1 VLKSRIGAESVLLA
15 RHREFVKLPPMSVRD
30 DYLLRFIAALRQA
43 LAEILKFRGAGRYEA
58 ALHAAFAA
66 QEKLFGRTTAELSK
80 LSLDELLRLLR
91 LDESN
96 ATGREKVLGYASLLE
111 ETGLTYEAM
120 GRTPLANSCYQLALQ
135 VMLFIATEEGD
146 CPETLRE
153 KMRVLLARI
162 PPEELHEPVKERLRA
177 LT

>member
-1 VLKSRIGAESVLLA
+1 MGADSVVLASR
-15 RHREFVKLPPMSVRD
+15 REFAKLLRMAVRD

-43 LAEILKFRGAGRYEA
+43 LAEILKFRAAGRYEG

-66 QEKLFGRTTAELSK
+66 QEKLFSRTTAELST

-91 LDESN
+91 LDESQ
-96 ATGREKVLGYASLLE
+96 AAGREKLLGYASLLE

-120 GRTPLANSCYQLALQ
+120 GRAALATGCYQLALQ
-135 VMLFIATEEGD
+135 VMLSVATEDGD
-146 CPETLRE
+146 CPDALRE
-153 KMRVLLARI
+153 KMRALLARI
-162 PPEELHEPVKERLRA
+162 PPEELHEPVKERLRT